1 MVWKV
6 GEKEF
11 GGGELLAV
19 GVDVGVMKKNVILGI
34 GFLQT
39 NLHNQCKYCK
49 YHYYYCQK

>member
-11 GGGELLAV
+11 GGGKFLTV

-34 GFLQT
+34 GFLQN
-39 NLHNQCKYCK
+39 NLHNQCK